1 MEILFYIVIDI
12 KLEVYMGEAAMKESE
27 LEAVGVYVKKH
38 IAEWIKESNI
48 IPFSAGR
55 ISPEYEISL
64 SERIIRVEEGLK
76 HQGELL
82 EKLIHQID
90 KRFEHSVKR
99 FKSMNKRFE
108 SMSKRFDQIDKRF
121 EQVEKRFEQIDKR
134 FEQVDKRFEQV
145 DKRFEQVDKRFEEIR
160 FDMNKRF
167 NQMFAYFTTAF
178 VIFGIFIA
186 VYPFYR

>member
-1 MEILFYIVIDI
+1 
-12 KLEVYMGEAAMKESE
+12 MGDAAMKESE

-48 IPFSAGR
+48 IPFSSGR

-76 HQGELL
+76 HKGKLL

-90 KRFEHSVKR
+90 KRFEQSD
-99 FKSMNKRFE
+99 KRFE
-108 SMSKRFDQIDKRF
+108 SMD
-121 EQVEKRFEQIDKR
+121 KRFEQIDKR
-134 FEQVDKRFEQV
+134 FDLVDKRFEQI
-145 DKRFEQVDKRFEEIR
+145 DKYFEQVEKRFEETR

-186 VYPFYR
+186 VYPFFR